1 MKWFQKRTGERNG
14 GHCIEMGLLKNFA
27 IKAQEEGAVDG
38 SRKGDRSC
46 VFSRRKLKSVYVS
59 MCE

>member
-1 MKWFQKRTGERNG
+1 
-14 GHCIEMGLLKNFA
+14 MGLLKNFA

-59 MCE
+59 ICE